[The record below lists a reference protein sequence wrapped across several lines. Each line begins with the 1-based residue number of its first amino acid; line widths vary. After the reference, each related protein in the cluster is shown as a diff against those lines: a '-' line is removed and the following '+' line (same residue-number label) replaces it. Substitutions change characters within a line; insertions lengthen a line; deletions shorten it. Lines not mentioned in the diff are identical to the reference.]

1 MARIP
6 SGVLTQMSRRNRG
19 SLFGSFVLGL
29 AAVASLSLLSG
40 WLPCFTGLGAAA
52 PGRQVGPSRRYAAA
66 EDGGSTD
73 EASALA
79 LDDLSKVTKKS
90 KKVDSEKFD
99 AIIKAASAFTT
110 KAERAKRR
118 QAKMEALATI
128 TLEDNLRGMSLENA
142 VDDSEAMIASARRK
156 PKLDT
161 NFEGRFKAWRIEMW
175 NLIQN
180 PSDMQRNYLIFFTGT
195 VLATFSA
202 SLIFISLGGVR
213 LLGEEEEDIVR
224 NYYESDLFKEQM
236 AYKMTLRK
244 FRSMDAIRPDS
255 SLGEL
260 PEESEDMYDVG
271 PQRRK
276 QYKPPGDYA
285 Y

>member
-1 MARIP
+1 M
-6 SGVLTQMSRRNRG
+6 TQMSRRSRG
-19 SLFGSFVLGL
+19 SLFRSFVLGL

-40 WLPCFTGLGAAA
+40 WLPCFAGLSAAA
-52 PGRQVGPSRRYAAA
+52 SGRQRGASRLHA
-66 EDGGSTD
+66 EKDGGSKD
-73 EASALA
+73 EASSVA
-79 LDDLSKVTKKS
+79 LDDLAEATKNS
-90 KKVDSEKFD
+90 KKVDTQKFD

-142 VDDSEAMIASARRK
+142 VDDSAAMIASARRK

-161 NFEGRFKAWRIEMW
+161 NFEGRFRAWTIEMM
-175 NLIQN
+175 NLMQN
-180 PSDMQRNYLIFFTGT
+180 PSDMQRNYLIILT
-195 VLATFSA
+195 ATILGALSA
-202 SLIFISLGGVR
+202 SIIFISLGGVR
-213 LLGEEEEDIVR
+213 LLGEEEEEMVR
-224 NYYESDLFKEQM
+224 NYYESDVFKEQLN
-236 AYKMTLRK
+236 YKMVLRK
-244 FRSMDAIRPDS
+244 FRSMDVIRSDGPNG
-255 SLGEL
+255 LI